1 MRTFAS
7 IHNRSTWIT
16 GRPHGPWG
24 GADASSPSAKLLS
37 FGFDI
42 TADGAGYYVL
52 VYYSMDRV
60 YGGDTWHETISDAY
74 STAEEAFGI
83 RHEEWGPAQD
93 D

>member
-1 MRTFAS
+1 MQTFAS
-7 IHNRSTWIT
+7 IRNRSTWIT

-24 GADASSPSAKLLS
+24 GSDASDPSAKLLP
-37 FGFDI
+37 FGFGI
-42 TADGAGYYVL
+42 TGDGAGYCVL

-60 YGGDTWHETISDAY
+60 YGGDTWRETISDAY